1 VRNTE
6 YKKVLIFEIK
16 GNSLDDGEGIRTVI
30 FFKGCPLSCVWCHNP
45 EGKSPKREISF
56 DAQKCIAC
64 NTCIELCKNKA
75 ISRQNP
81 FFIDRTKCDLC
92 FECVDICPSEAL
104 SQLGR
109 HMSIE
114 EIYSIIIKDKPFF
127 DISKGGVTLSGGEPT
142 LYPEFISSLLKKLKF
157 ENINTLI
164 ETCGYFDFD
173 MFKTLIY
180 PYVDMIYFDIKL
192 YDKDEHKQYCGI
204 SNKIILE
211 NFVKLLSLNKDKIV
225 PRVPLIPGITDTK
238 SNLEAIDEFLRA
250 NSLKTD
256 SLKTDNLKTNKAQKA
271 KRLPYNP
278 LWREKLPKI
287 GVNRGQ
293 IFI

>member
-1 VRNTE
+1 VQNTE
-6 YKKVLIFEIK
+6 YKKALIFEIK

-45 EGKSPKREISF
+45 EGKSPKQEISF
-56 DAQKCIAC
+56 DAQKCLSC
-64 NTCIELCKNKA
+64 DTCMELCKNKA
-75 ISRQNP
+75 ISRQNH
-81 FFIDRTKCDLC
+81 FFIDRKKCDLC
-92 FECVDICPSEAL
+92 FECLSNCPSEAL

-109 HMSIE
+109 HMTIE

-127 DISKGGVTLSGGEPT
+127 DISKGGVSLSGGEPT
-142 LYPEFISSLLKKLKF
+142 LYPEFISSLLKKLKS

-192 YDKDEHKQYCGI
+192 YDKDEHKKYCGV
-204 SNKIILE
+204 SNKRILE
-211 NFVKLLSLNKDKIV
+211 NFVKLLSLNKDKILS
-225 PRVPLIPGITDTK
+225 RVPLIPGITDTK
-238 SNLEAIDEFLRA
+238 FNLEAIDEFLKTNTN
-250 NSLKTD
+250 NSN
-256 SLKTDNLKTNKAQKA
+256 NLKINKAQKA

-278 LWREKLPKI
+278 LWQEKLPKI
-287 GVNRGQ
+287 GVKSS
-293 IFI
+293 FDSC